1 MAWRNIPIVPVDM
14 QNQRVGLPAH
24 GGRVGLEEETANKV
38 DEECLVHSL
47 TELLHQGHRQPL
59 VMFACVIIT

>member
-1 MAWRNIPIVPVDM
+1 M